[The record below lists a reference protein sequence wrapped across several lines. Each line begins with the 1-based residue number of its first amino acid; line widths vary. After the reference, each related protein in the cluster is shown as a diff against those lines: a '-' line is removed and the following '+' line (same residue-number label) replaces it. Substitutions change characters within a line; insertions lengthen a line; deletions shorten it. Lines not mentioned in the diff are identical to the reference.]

1 MMGEESREARDAQ
14 AYGRATTVYLERR
27 ATGSLADLHLHLHAG
42 PLPVAR
48 SIWALE
54 GRR

>member
-27 ATGSLADLHLHLHAG
+27 ATGSLADLHLHLHDG

>member
-1 MMGEESREARDAQ
+1 MGEEAQ
-14 AYGRATTVYLERR
+14 AYGRATFVYLERR

-48 SIWALE
+48 SIWAQ
-54 GRR
+54 RRR